1 MNTNLLHTPEGV
13 RDIYNSECDN
23 KLYLQNK
30 LHSIMKGYGYE
41 DIQTP
46 SFEFFDVYSK
56 EIGTIPSR
64 ELYKFFDREG
74 NTLVLRPDFTPS
86 IARCAAKYF
95 AEDASVLRLCYS
107 GSTFINTLEYRGR
120 LKESTEMGV
129 ECIGEDSVEIDGEI
143 IATMV
148 DLLKA
153 SGLEDFQIEIGAIG
167 FFKGLLEETGI
178 DETVAEQLREQISNK
193 NYFGVE
199 ELLTG
204 LPVQDEVK
212 TIFMRLPEMFG
223 SIERIAELKTLTKNE
238 KALASIERLEAL
250 HQVLKLYDIE
260 QYVTYDLGMLSKYKY
275 YTGIIFHAYTHGSG
289 EALIKGGRYDNLIG
303 QFGKP
308 SPSIGFSV
316 DVDRLLTTLRRQ
328 NIAIPGEPG
337 KVMVLFQPEDMGSA
351 ISTAKAL
358 RGQGICVETTKME
371 KDKDFYL
378 DYAKN
383 KNYKEVI
390 LFEKGA
396 SKTINL

>member
-1 MNTNLLHTPEGV
+1 MKSNLLHTPEGV
-13 RDIYNSECDN
+13 RDIYNSECEN
-23 KLYLQNK
+23 KLYLQDK
-30 LHSIMKGYGYE
+30 LHSIMKGYGYH

-56 EIGTIPSR
+56 EIGTIPSK

-95 AEDASVLRLCYS
+95 AEEDSVLRLCYS
-107 GSTFINTLEYRGR
+107 GSTFINTMEHRGR

-153 SGLEDFQIEIGAIG
+153 SGLENFQIEIGEIG

-178 DETVAEQLREQISNK
+178 DEITAEALREQISNK
-193 NYFGVE
+193 NFFGVE
-199 ELLTG
+199 ELLSD
-204 LPVQDEVK
+204 LPVKEEVK
-212 TIFMRLPEMFG
+212 TVFMRLPELFG
-223 SIERIAELKTLTKNE
+223 SIDKIAELKTLTKNT
-238 KALASIERLEAL
+238 KALAAIERLEAL

-260 QYVTYDLGMLSKYKY
+260 KYVTYDLGMLSKYKY
-275 YTGIIFHAYTHGSG
+275 YTGIIFHAYTYGSG

-316 DVDRLLTTLRRQ
+316 DIDKLLTTLRRQ
-328 NIAIPGEPG
+328 NISIPGLPG
-337 KVMVLFQPEDMGSA
+337 NVMVLFHSEDMGSA
-351 ISTAKAL
+351 IATAKTL
-358 RGQGICVETTKME
+358 RSQGICVETTRMQ
-371 KDKDFYL
+371 KDKDAYL
-378 DYAKN
+378 EYAKE
-383 KNYKEVI
+383 KGYKEVI

-396 SKTINL
+396 SKTITI